1 MRRQIAVRLPE
12 DPVAFVDDVVAT
24 GRDRSRAAVVTR
36 ASAAAML
43 VLSVRAWGYRSRGMD
58 DR

>member
-24 GRDRSRAAVVTR
+24 GAIAAG
-36 ASAAAML
+36 
-43 VLSVRAWGYRSRGMD
+43 WP
-58 DR
+58 